1 MICNL
6 VKKVMS
12 KKTIN
17 QIANEIDTHERECAI
32 RYANIEKRLDSGQA
46 RFTRIEAMI
55 VGIYGLLIASQI
67 LDRII

>member
-1 MICNL
+1 MICNR
-6 VKKVMS
+6 VKS
-12 KKTIN
+12 KMPKRTIN

-55 VGIYGLLIASQI
+55 IGIYGLLIASQI
-67 LDRII
+67 IDRVM

>member
-1 MICNL
+1 MGKRTLND
-6 VKKVMS
+6 
-12 KKTIN
+12 
-17 QIANEIDTHERECAI
+17 IANEVDTHERECAI
-32 RYANIEKRLDSGQA
+32 RYANIEKRLDSVQA

>member
-1 MICNL
+1 M
-6 VKKVMS
+6 VKT
-12 KKTIN
+12 KKTTIEV
-17 QIANEIDTHERECAI
+17 ASELEAHERECAI

-67 LDRII
+67 LDRMF

>member
-1 MICNL
+1 MGKRTLND
-6 VKKVMS
+6 
-12 KKTIN
+12 
-17 QIANEIDTHERECAI
+17 IANEVDTHERECAI

>member
-1 MICNL
+1 MICNP
-6 VKKVMS
+6 VKLKMS
-12 KKTIN
+12 KKTIT
-17 QIANEIDTHERECAI
+17 QVANEIATHERECAI

-67 LDRII
+67 LDRIF